1 MTKFGNSTLFPLI
14 HDYLK
19 IYLPKQRKVSS
30 NTVRS
35 YREALELF
43 VDFVKERKQIPL
55 ADVTFEMLTAEMIL
69 AFLDHLETERG
80 CSASTRNNRLAA
92 IRAFINYAADRDIT
106 TVTVLNELKK
116 VPVKKP
122 SEVAVV
128 EYMSMEA
135 ITAIVEQPDV
145 DTPKGLRDRF
155 FIMLMYDTG
164 ARIQEMVDI
173 KLHDL
178 QIDKF
183 PKITLHG
190 KGNKTRVVPLM
201 DKTVQHLQKYISV
214 FHNRTPL
221 SSDTP
226 LFYSV
231 TRGNMNSLTD
241 RRIRYLLKEYGDK
254 AREVC
259 SDVPEN
265 VHPHLFRHSRAM
277 HLYQAG
283 MDLTFVSQW
292 LGHAHLETTQI
303 YAHADT
309 EHKRIAIAAATSPD
323 NPLYSKLNSARYTVT
338 DDEMLKRL
346 IGLR

>member
-1 MTKFGNSTLFPLI
+1 MTKFGNSSLFPLI

-19 IYLPKQRKVSS
+19 LYLPKQQKVSP
-30 NTVRS
+30 NTIRS
-35 YREALELF
+35 YREALELL
-43 VDFVKERKQIPL
+43 VDYVKMDKQIPL
-55 ADVTFEMLTAEMIL
+55 ADVTFEMLTSERIL
-69 AFLDHLETERG
+69 SFLDYLEADRG
-80 CSASTRNNRLAA
+80 CSVPTRNNRLAA

-106 TVTVLNELKK
+106 TVAVQGELKK

-122 SEVAVV
+122 NEVAVV
-128 EYMSMEA
+128 EYMSEEA
-135 ITAIVEQPDV
+135 ITAIVEQTDA

-164 ARIQEMVDI
+164 ARIQEMVGI
-173 KLHDL
+173 KLCDL
-178 QIDKF
+178 KIDKF
-183 PKITLHG
+183 PKIMLHG
-190 KGNKTRVVPLM
+190 KGSKTRVVPLM
-201 DKTVQHLQKYISV
+201 EKTVQHLHKYLSL
-214 FHNRTPL
+214 FHDGIAPTP
-221 SSDTP
+221 DTP

-231 TRGNMNSLTD
+231 IRGNMHPLSD

-259 SDVPEN
+259 PGVPEN

-283 MDLTFVSQW
+283 MDLMFVSQW

-309 EHKRIAIAAATSPD
+309 EHKRKAIAAATPPD
-323 NPLYSKLNSARYTVT
+323 SPLYSKLNSARFTVT
-338 DDEMLKRL
+338 DEETLKRL
-346 IGLR
+346 TGLR